1 MYHRS
6 FVNVVSVLFRPL
18 VKVMRAGRET
28 MTRDC
33 KRKCLQCRWNPEGF
47 ARAKNRTNIKSENA
61 DHASLDLKQMVPIP
75 IIQTEEAL
83 RNVKGA

>member
-6 FVNVVSVLFRPL
+6 FVNVISVLFRPL

-33 KRKCLQCRWNPEGF
+33 KRSRWNPEGF
-47 ARAKNRTNIKSENA
+47 ARAKNRTKIKSENV
-61 DHASLDLKQMVPIP
+61 DHASLD
-75 IIQTEEAL
+75 
-83 RNVKGA
+83 